1 MATVIKGTK
10 FPASLEREM
19 YQLVSGKS
27 SVARMSG
34 AEPIPFVGKDIFTF
48 NLPNK
53 ISIVGEAAAK
63 PAGDAVVGTVNIR
76 PQKVVYQMRV
86 TDEFVTAEEEYR
98 MSIFD
103 DFKKAFAPVLASGL
117 DEMVLHG
124 IDPATG
130 SAASGT
136 IGNNYADY
144 VINAYSSNVNTETW
158 TSGTNSPV
166 DKLEAVLAKIP
177 TANGIIMGTTMRTAI
192 AGIKESSGSNVP
204 AYPDFQFGGNP
215 EYLGRSRL
223 DVNPTVEAASSKD
236 RAIVADWSAFRWGYA
251 KDIAFEVIE
260 YGNPDGGTYDLK
272 QSNQVLLR
280 AEAFIGWG
288 FLDPSKFGRVV
299 AP

>member
-1 MATVIKGTK
+1 MVFQRIGSVGHLQDVTLIGIDYLGAVVVDDPGYILSVGHMDVAVNQISRVIFVQQIRQRLETPVGRIFCVTQTGGGRMGHHNIHTPVPPELEPELAD
-10 FPASLEREM
+10 PAAHLCFGI
-19 YQLVSGKS
+19 LV
-27 SVARMSG
+27 G
-34 AEPIPFVGKDIFTF
+34 AGPV
-48 NLPNK
+48 LP
-53 ISIVGEAAAK
+53 AAAQTQN
-63 PAGDAVVGTVNIR
+63 PDAVVD
-76 PQKVVYQMRV
+76 Q
-86 TDEFVTAEEEYR
+86 
-98 MSIFD
+98 
-103 DFKKAFAPVLASGL
+103 
-117 DEMVLHG
+117 
-124 IDPATG
+124 
-130 SAASGT
+130 
-136 IGNNYADY
+136 
-144 VINAYSSNVNTETW
+144 
-158 TSGTNSPV
+158 
-166 DKLEAVLAKIP
+166 AVLAKIP